1 MASAVVPWPRSLQD
15 LPPHSALQPGVR
27 RTVDPGNAGDVF
39 SSAGPRSSNRWRGQV
54 LRSAQMLPWL
64 KAIVDWIFGRHSSLI
79 QLSLQALNASGMS
92 SNRRSGPDPPT
103 RPYDP
108 ESPVRVPR
116 RYGPTGRSASVA
128 VAEPGDDEN
137 LMAIGSRIG
146 DRPGVRRRS
155 STRPGCPPL

>member
-1 MASAVVPWPRSLQD
+1 K
-15 LPPHSALQPGVR
+15 R
-27 RTVDPGNAGDVF
+27 RGRF

-103 RPYDP
+103 RPHDP
-108 ESPVRVPR
+108 ERPMRVPR
-116 RYGPTGRSASVA
+116 RDGPTGRSASVA

-146 DRPGVRRRS
+146 DRPGVLRRS
-155 STRPGCPPL
+155 SDEGLQAMDLAKPASPKLTAVERALELM